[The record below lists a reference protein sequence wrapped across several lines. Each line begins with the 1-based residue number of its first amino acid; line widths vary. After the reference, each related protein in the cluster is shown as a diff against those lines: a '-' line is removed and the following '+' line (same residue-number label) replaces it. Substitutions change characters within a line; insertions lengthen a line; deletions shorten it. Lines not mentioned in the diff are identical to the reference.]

1 MVVLLNAQYPILM
14 KYIQLSLL
22 LLLVFS
28 CSLSKKS
35 TITLTYPSKNPISMQ
50 QGSAKIDPVGFEKEA
65 APLAI
70 DSFQIEGA
78 TLRIYYTSST
88 ALENFELVGSS
99 NIAKS
104 FPPIRACKILASPK
118 PSNKA
123 SKNNDLQLEL
133 GILAFDIKP
142 LANKMIAES
151 PIYLQ
156 IEGIAEKILFVYPK

>member
-1 MVVLLNAQYPILM
+1 MVVLLTTQYLLLM

-35 TITLTYPSKNPISMQ
+35 TIILSYPSKNPISMQ
-50 QGSAKIDPVGFEKEA
+50 PSIARIDAVSFEKEA

-78 TLRIYYTSST
+78 TLRLFYTSGI
-88 ALENFELVGSS
+88 ALEKFELVGSP

-104 FPPIRACKILASPK
+104 FPPIRACKLLASPK
-118 PSNKA
+118 AGSKTA
-123 SKNNDLQLEL
+123 KNNDLQLNVGMVE
-133 GILAFDIKP
+133 FDIKP
-142 LANKMIAES
+142 LANKMIADA
-151 PIYLQ
+151 PTYLQ
-156 IEGIAEKILFVYPK
+156 IEGFAEKILFVYPK

>member
-1 MVVLLNAQYPILM
+1 MVVLLSVQYPILM

-22 LLLVFS
+22 LLLTFS
-28 CSLSKKS
+28 CSLTKKS
-35 TITLTYPSKNPISMQ
+35 TITLTYPSKNPSSMQ
-50 QGSAKIDPVGFEKEA
+50 HGIAKIDAVSFEKDA

-78 TLRIYYTSST
+78 TLRIYFISST
-88 ALENFELVGSS
+88 MLENFELVGSS

-118 PSNKA
+118 AGKQSA
-123 SKNNDLQLEL
+123 KNTEKQLDHGVVE
-133 GILAFDIKP
+133 FDIKP
-142 LANKMIAES
+142 LANKMIADA

-156 IEGIAEKILFVYPK
+156 IEGIPEKILFVYPK

>member
-35 TITLTYPSKNPISMQ
+35 TITLTYPSKNPTSMQ
-50 QGSAKIDPVGFEKEA
+50 HGIAKIDAVGFEKEA

-70 DSFQIEGA
+70 DSFQIEDA

-104 FPPIRACKILASPK
+104 FPPIRA
-118 PSNKA
+118 
-123 SKNNDLQLEL
+123 
-133 GILAFDIKP
+133 
-142 LANKMIAES
+142 
-151 PIYLQ
+151 
-156 IEGIAEKILFVYPK
+156 